1 MGFRRLCVRKECH
14 TIERFSLVDSVLKS
28 FFLLKSI
35 SNKVFAKTVFTLP
48 VCSYCTL
55 RIAHSKTLSD
65 STGKT
70 SGCNVKAAPLN

>member
-35 SNKVFAKTVFTLP
+35 SNKVYAEIIFSQP
-48 VCSYCTL
+48 VCSYFTL
-55 RIAHSKTLSD
+55 RITHRKALSD
-65 STGKT
+65 CAVKT
-70 SGCNVKAAPLN
+70 SGCKMKAAPLN